1 MSDTPDPLDLG
12 AARILAAI
20 ERLDPGFRPELEPA
34 LGFDPDSI
42 SHPEED
48 AAAP

>member
-1 MSDTPDPLDLG
+1 MSDAPDPLDLG

-34 LGFDPDSI
+34 LGFHADRPS
-42 SHPEED
+42 SREKATATP
-48 AAAP
+48 